1 MFRGVAKILRA
12 ARGEVAGDMA
22 DLRAV
27 RFASALLSAA
37 AFGAGCDARRFLRR
51 GAYFDDSAG
60 RRF

>member
-1 MFRGVAKILRA
+1 MFRGVAKILRT
-12 ARGEVAGDMA
+12 ARGEVAGNME

-27 RFASALLSAA
+27 RFTSAA
-37 AFGAGCDARRFLRR
+37 SLGRGVFLRR